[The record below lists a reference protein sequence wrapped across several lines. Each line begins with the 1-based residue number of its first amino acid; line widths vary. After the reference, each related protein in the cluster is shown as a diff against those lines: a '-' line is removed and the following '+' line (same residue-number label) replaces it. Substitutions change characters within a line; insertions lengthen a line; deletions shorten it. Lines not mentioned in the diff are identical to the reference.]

1 MRSESKNKAGQPPR
15 YGRGIKTVT
24 VSVRVPIQFKAEA
37 QAKIKLIQEH
47 YINLL
52 KEQNAYGGNIQNAGD

>member
-1 MRSESKNKAGQPPR
+1 MKKTSGQPPR
-15 YGRGIKTVT
+15 YGRGIETIT
-24 VSVRVPIQFKAEA
+24 VSVRVPKKFKNDA

-52 KEQNAYGGNIQNAGD
+52 KETNAYGGNIQNTGD